1 MKLLSTYYS
10 DDQMRTS
17 WVFKKE
23 QEFVVEVL
31 DNYNHREHKHYF
43 LSENEAECFAGDW
56 VS

>member
-1 MKLLSTYYS
+1 MILLSTYYS

-31 DNYNHREHKHYF
+31 DNYNHKEHKHYF
-43 LSENEAECFAGDW
+43 LSENDAECFAEEW